1 MAGFSFGVL
10 MSRPLYVIA
19 REIRADWKKP
29 SVYALPYIEAMQM
42 LNGIDETYGFDD
54 AHEIVIR
61 FLCNA
66 SGWRGDNARRIKA
79 ELKALSS

>member
-1 MAGFSFGVL
+1 

>member
-1 MAGFSFGVL
+1 MN
-10 MSRPLYVIA
+10 RPLYLIA

-29 SVYALPYIEAMQM
+29 SPYALPYLEAMAR
-42 LNGIDETYGFDD
+42 LNGIDDTYGYDD

-66 SGWRGDNARRIKA
+66 AGWRGDVARQIKA
-79 ELKALSS
+79 ELKSL